1 MAMVGSVNRMRAL
14 VEKCLDIST
23 DMGKPFGGR
32 AVRMGGGAGF
42 AVAAGIWGDPGRLLR
57 DDRCGVVP

>member
-23 DMGKPFGGR
+23 DMGNLSGVKEGSRTSKGKAGVSSGR
-32 AVRMGGGAGF
+32 
-42 AVAAGIWGDPGRLLR
+42 
-57 DDRCGVVP
+57 